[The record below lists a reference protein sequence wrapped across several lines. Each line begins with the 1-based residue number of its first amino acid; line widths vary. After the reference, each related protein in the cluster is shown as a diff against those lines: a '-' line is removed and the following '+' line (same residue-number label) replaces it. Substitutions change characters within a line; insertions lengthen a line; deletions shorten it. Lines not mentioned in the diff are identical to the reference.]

1 MFQHVSTCFNRTT
14 NAAVHWKSKPKT
26 TRIHP
31 RMAMN
36 WESKSQGICLGT
48 HQAIQAQQKHTEV
61 TWSAGGYFMTNS
73 SRPHRRI
80 TRHLE
85 ATEYLKRSEKLM
97 FSSLAW
103 MMLENLIIQVDI
115 ERQATHKPPVL
126 AASSIPFSE
135 ILRDSSYFGCE
146 SQATKGIRNH

>member
-1 MFQHVSTCFNRTT
+1 MEFPLFQHVSTCFNRTT

-48 HQAIQAQQKHTEV
+48 HQAQQKHTSEV

-73 SRPHRRI
+73 SRPPRI

-103 MMLENLIIQVDI
+103 MMLENLVIQVDI
-115 ERQATHKPPVL
+115 ERQATHKPPVPL
-126 AASSIPFSE
+126 LWLRIPSHK
-135 ILRDSSYFGCE
+135 RT
-146 SQATKGIRNH
+146 SQPLKPP